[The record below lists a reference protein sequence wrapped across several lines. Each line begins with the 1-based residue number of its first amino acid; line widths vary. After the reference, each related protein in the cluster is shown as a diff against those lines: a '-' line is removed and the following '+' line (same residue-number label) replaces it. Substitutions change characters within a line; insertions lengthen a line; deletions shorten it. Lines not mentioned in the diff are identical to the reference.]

1 MLNSK
6 HRCNHI
12 LLFLFITNSHFSHA
26 DGSTIDKIYHSYV
39 ELLEW
44 EAEWRMVQENKNP
57 ITEQK
62 RRQLHKFGLGKA
74 VSETVFIEAYIIA
87 EKHPEDKLSIEA
99 YELEVLWQLSEQGE
113 FIVDYGLL
121 LELEKNRGSN
131 TWEYATSLLL
141 EKEYGRISATANL
154 SLIYEWGDIINN
166 EWETSI
172 ALQTR
177 YRHSPRFEPAFE
189 LYAGEGN
196 LALGPVITG
205 MERLGKMRAMRWQL
219 GSIFGLNND
228 TADYTLRAVL
238 EYEF

>member
-1 MLNSK
+1 MNNYIPKTSK
-6 HRCNHI
+6 FDPDSNG
-12 LLFLFITNSHFSHA
+12 HF
-26 DGSTIDKIYHSYV
+26 GIFGGRYV
-39 ELLEW
+39 PETL
-44 EAEWRMVQENKNP
+44 MP
-57 ITEQK
+57 I
-62 RRQLHKFGLGKA
+62 
-74 VSETVFIEAYIIA
+74 
-87 EKHPEDKLSIEA
+87 
-99 YELEVLWQLSEQGE
+99 
-113 FIVDYGLL
+113 L